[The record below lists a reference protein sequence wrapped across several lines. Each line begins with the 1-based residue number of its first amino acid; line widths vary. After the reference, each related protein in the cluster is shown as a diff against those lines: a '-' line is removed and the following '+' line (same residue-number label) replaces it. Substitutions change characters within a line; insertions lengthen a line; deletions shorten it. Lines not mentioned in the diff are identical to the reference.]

1 MIHLNQ
7 AGTSWP
13 KPAAVRQAAAAALE
27 ADPARLAADFER
39 HHQGIA
45 AWLGVPSGQL
55 LLTPGGTSAL
65 AVGLAALGL
74 AAGDRVLCSSMEH
87 HALHGPLLGLQQRG
101 VQLRVAP
108 RDAGPLDLEQVER
121 ELRQGVRLVACCSA
135 ANVTGERMPV
145 EELSALCRRY
155 GALLLLDAA
164 QEVGWERRPLPSLGA
179 DLVAFAGHKAL
190 HGTWGIG
197 GLWAGPDVEFRGP
210 SGQRPG
216 WCDAGSVDRAAL
228 AGLAAAIEWL
238 DAPAQAGRLARA
250 RALADRF
257 AAAVP
262 RLGSGPF
269 LPTVA
274 FTVPDWRPAQVAA
287 HFATCGVLV
296 SGGHQCAPL
305 AHQALG
311 TGPDGAV
318 RVSFGAQSQ
327 DEHVDAALDALA
339 TLG

>member
-1 MIHLNQ
+1 VIHLNQ

-164 QEVGWERRPLPSLGA
+164 PEVGWERRPPSRSPTGGRPRWPPTSPPAASWSPAGTNALRWRTRRWAPARTERCGSASGPRAKTSTSTPRWTPSPPWA
-179 DLVAFAGHKAL
+179 DALRRRASISRHGSNAPVPHRARRPGTGRVAPGRTAG
-190 HGTWGIG
+190 
-197 GLWAGPDVEFRGP
+197 AGPVRAP
-210 SGQRPG
+210 RSVAASG
-216 WCDAGSVDRAAL
+216 DAPCTN
-228 AGLAAAIEWL
+228 LAAGI
-238 DAPAQAGRLARA
+238 P
-250 RALADRF
+250 
-257 AAAVP
+257 
-262 RLGSGPF
+262 
-269 LPTVA
+269 
-274 FTVPDWRPAQVAA
+274 
-287 HFATCGVLV
+287 
-296 SGGHQCAPL
+296 
-305 AHQALG
+305 
-311 TGPDGAV
+311 
-318 RVSFGAQSQ
+318 
-327 DEHVDAALDALA
+327 
-339 TLG
+339 